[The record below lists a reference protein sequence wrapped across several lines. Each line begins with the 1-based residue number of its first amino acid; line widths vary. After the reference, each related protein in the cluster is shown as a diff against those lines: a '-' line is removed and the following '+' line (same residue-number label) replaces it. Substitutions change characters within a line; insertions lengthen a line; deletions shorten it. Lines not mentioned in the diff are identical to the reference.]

1 MEPGSVWLLCLDL
14 QCCVCDGFCVRAP
27 KGDWSLASFFI
38 GVFGDRALLALDEAG
53 VFHVFWRSSEGGYRA
68 LCEHWLECISV
79 ACAFLGERFKLLTP
93 FLLVIGLLPAS

>member
-1 MEPGSVWLLCLDL
+1 MWLLCLDL

-27 KGDWSLASFFI
+27 KGEWSSAFFPHR
-38 GVFGDRALLALDEAG
+38 GVFGARALLALDEAG

-79 ACAFLGERFKLLTP
+79 ARDFLGGRFKLLTP
-93 FLLVIGLLPAS
+93 SLLVIGLLSAS